1 MTLRNDA
8 TPIDPPRISG
18 PRASRARTIVTA
30 DPELDDLNSMIR
42 FLLYANEV
50 DVAGLVYASSRFH
63 WSGDGTTP
71 FFLPEREYTEPQL
84 SWRWAPGERFI
95 DDAVDAYE
103 QVHPN
108 LVVHDPRYPTADILR
123 SLVRMGNVEFE
134 GDVSEESPGS
144 RLIAETLLDDDPREL
159 HLQVWAGTSTIAR
172 ALMSIEERYS
182 GSSDWPAIHA
192 TVSRKAVLTKFASQ
206 DGTYDSYIRPMWPEI
221 RVTDAAT
228 FAWGYLA
235 RRVIGQPELQY
246 LGAEWMRDHVTS
258 VGPLGALYRTWGDGR
273 QMVEGDHTDYFHLS
287 GLSSDELTEL
297 GYGVWTEPQPLG
309 EWISEGDSTTMLNLL
324 VPGLR
329 GHEHPGHGG
338 WGGRARRVDDGPD
351 TWETRGA
358 DDVRDDGATPDE
370 YSVTRWFA
378 DAQNDFAA
386 RLQWSV
392 QSTFDAANH
401 APIVT
406 VDQADLEVRAGKQVE
421 LSAVVS
427 DPDGNA
433 VTVRWWNYRE
443 AGSYNGAVELS
454 GDDSADIVVHVPADA
469 VSGQTIHVIVEA
481 LDDGSPALKGYQRVI
496 LTVVNA
502 RRAGRPPA

>member
-8 TPIDPPRISG
+8 TPTD
-18 PRASRARTIVTA
+18 RARTIVTA

-71 FFLPEREYTEPQL
+71 FFLPEREYSEPQL

-103 QVHPN
+103 QVLPN
-108 LVVHDPRYPTADILR
+108 LLVHDPRYPSADALR
-123 SLVRMGNVEFE
+123 AVVRMGNVQFE
-134 GDVSEESPGS
+134 GDVSKETPGS
-144 RLIAETLLDDDPREL
+144 QLIAETLLDDDPRPL

-182 GSSDWPAIHA
+182 QTPEWPGIHA
-192 TVSRKAVLTKFASQ
+192 SVSRKAVITKFASQ
-206 DGTYDSYIRPMWPEI
+206 DGTYDSYIRPVWPDI
-221 RVTDAAT
+221 RVTDVAT
-228 FAWGYLA
+228 MAWGYLA
-235 RRVIGQPELQY
+235 RRVIEQPELEY

-258 VGPLGALYRTWGDGR
+258 TGPLGALYRTWGDGR
-273 QMVEGDHTDYFHLS
+273 QMVPGDLTDYFHLS
-287 GLSSDELTEL
+287 GKTADELREL

-309 EWISEGDSTTMLNLL
+309 EWISEGDTTNMLNLL

-329 GHEHPGHGG
+329 GHEHPAYGG
-338 WGGRARRVDDGPD
+338 WGGRARRVDEGPD

-358 DDVRDDGATPDE
+358 VDAAPDGSAPDE

-392 QSTFDAANH
+392 QSTFDGANH
-401 APIVT
+401 APVVAVEQ
-406 VDQADLEVRAGKQVE
+406 VDRDVRPGEQVQ
-421 LSAVVS
+421 LSAAVT
-427 DPDGNA
+427 DPDGDA
-433 VTVRWWNYRE
+433 VTVRWWQYRE
-443 AGSYNGAVELS
+443 AGSYDGAVVLT
-454 GDDSADIVVHVPADA
+454 GGDSADVVVTVPADA
-469 VSGQTIHVIVEA
+469 VAGQTIHVIVEA
-481 LDDGSPALKGYQRVI
+481 VDDGVPALKGYQRVI
-496 LTVVNA
+496 LTVV
-502 RRAGRPPA
+502 